1 MVALPWR
8 GALLCAERVS
18 NETVMNLPDSLTLRT
33 NRIEVASLVL
43 AGIALLIVLHL
54 GLLAALLAG
63 LLAHQCAYMLA
74 SRHRQVGISRFGGK
88 LIALTLL
95 GGLFAVGVTYGTVR
109 IANFVTGSEGIIP
122 LMQEMANAIDTART
136 HFPPWA
142 QEYLPTNVEE
152 LESQAASWLR
162 AHAGTIG
169 NLGETLGKML
179 VHVLIG
185 LIIGGMIVLADPT
198 QGYSQGKVPGPL
210 ARAMETR
217 VTLLG
222 RAFRRVVFGQVR
234 ISALNTLLTGIYLAA
249 ILPMFGIHLPLV
261 KTMIVVTFIVGLLP
275 VLGNLISNTVIVVVS
290 LSVSLYVAIASLVFL
305 VAIHKLEYF
314 INARIIGGQIRARAW
329 ELLLAMLVM
338 EAAFGIPGV
347 IAAPI
352 YYAYVKYE
360 LSARGLI

>member
-1 MVALPWR
+1 
-8 GALLCAERVS
+8 
-18 NETVMNLPDSLTLRT
+18 MNLPETLTERT
-33 NRIEVASLVL
+33 TRIEVASLIL
-43 AGIALLIVLHL
+43 AGVALLIVLHL

-74 SRHRQVGISRFGGK
+74 SRHRQVGVSRFGGK
-88 LIALTLL
+88 VLALTIL
-95 GGLFAVGVTYGTVR
+95 GGLFAIGVTYGTVR
-109 IANFVTGSEGIIP
+109 LASLLSGNTEGVVP

-142 QEYLPTNVEE
+142 QEYLPANVEE
-152 LESQAASWLR
+152 LETQAATWLR
-162 AHAGTIG
+162 THAGTIG
-169 NLGETLGKML
+169 NLGESLGKML
-179 VHVLIG
+179 VHVMIG

-198 QGYSQGKVPGPL
+198 QGYSQGRMPGPL
-210 ARAMETR
+210 ARAMEAR
-217 VTLLG
+217 ITLLG

-261 KTMIVVTFIVGLLP
+261 KTMIAVTFIVGLLP

-290 LSVSLYVAIASLVFL
+290 LSVSLYVAIGSLAFL